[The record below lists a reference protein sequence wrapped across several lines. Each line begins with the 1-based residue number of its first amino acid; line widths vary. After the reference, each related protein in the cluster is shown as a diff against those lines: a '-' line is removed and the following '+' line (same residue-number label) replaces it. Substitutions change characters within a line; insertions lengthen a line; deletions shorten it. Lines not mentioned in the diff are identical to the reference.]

1 MYHSTPIFWPSIR
14 DPHPSAMKNLRAIAE
29 FLVKG
34 NHTSP
39 ETAVTTYYIAET
51 LKKDYGNLSAL
62 IRNRPGFV
70 RVENAGGPIKVY
82 YLASIFG
89 STYPEQYGAL
99 RNLPDVPHT
108 MWHSTR
114 ETAEAMHAVQSVQP
128 TNKAVQEIIS
138 QVGAKFDYD
147 AQASDR
153 SDKVARV
160 PYNLA
165 STTVTR
171 GQLNEQLSQVVSL
184 AANSPDTSLR
194 TAVGIILSIHAGTL
208 KIAED

>member
-114 ETAEAMHAVQSVQP
+114 ETAEAMHKVCSPPTRQCRRLSPRWGQSSTMTRKRLIAPIRLPAFRTISHQP
-128 TNKAVQEIIS
+128 
-138 QVGAKFDYD
+138 
-147 AQASDR
+147 R
-153 SDKVARV
+153 
-160 PYNLA
+160 
-165 STTVTR
+165 
-171 GQLNEQLSQVVSL
+171 
-184 AANSPDTSLR
+184 
-194 TAVGIILSIHAGTL
+194 
-208 KIAED
+208 